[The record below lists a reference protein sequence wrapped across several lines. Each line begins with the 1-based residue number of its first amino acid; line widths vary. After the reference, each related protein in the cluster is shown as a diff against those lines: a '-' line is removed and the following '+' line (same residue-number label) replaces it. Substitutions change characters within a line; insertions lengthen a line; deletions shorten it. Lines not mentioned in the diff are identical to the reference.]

1 MKGPLD
7 LKNTKTTKRI
17 WRYKMIIKFKRLN
30 EFAIIPTRAD
40 DGSAG
45 WDLSI
50 PNDPS
55 LLSFTLMPGERKLV
69 KLGFSTEIREELFN
83 IYQFMP
89 HLNTDA
95 FDLKKLLPSGY
106 QVEIRPRSGNALK
119 RGLTVLN
126 TPGTIDAS
134 YRGEWGVILYNA
146 SNETITLYPGDKI
159 AQAVLMPYYNQEWVE
174 VDELSE
180 TKRGVGGF
188 GSSGTVK

>member
-1 MKGPLD
+1 
-7 LKNTKTTKRI
+7 
-17 WRYKMIIKFKRLN
+17 MIIKFKRLS
-30 EFAIIPTRAD
+30 EFAIIPVQAD
-40 DGSAG
+40 NGSAG

-50 PNDPS
+50 PNNPS
-55 LLSFTLMPGERKLV
+55 LFITLAPGERQLIKLNFAAEV
-69 KLGFSTEIREELFN
+69 
-83 IYQFMP
+83 P
-89 HLNTDA
+89 
-95 FDLKKLLPSGY
+95 PCY

-146 SNETITLYPGDKI
+146 SNETIILHPSDKI
-159 AQAVLMPYYNQEWVE
+159 AQAVLMPYYSQEWVE

-180 TKRGVGGF
+180 TERGTGGF